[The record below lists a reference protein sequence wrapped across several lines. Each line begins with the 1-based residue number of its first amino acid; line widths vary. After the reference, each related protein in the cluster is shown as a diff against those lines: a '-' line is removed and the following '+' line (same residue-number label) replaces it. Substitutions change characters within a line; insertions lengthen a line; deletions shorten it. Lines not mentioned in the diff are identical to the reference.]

1 LWRDT
6 FLWRDAYLWRDT
18 FLSGDA
24 LVEPVGI
31 NVWVAPE

>member
-31 NVWVAPE
+31 NVWVEQE